1 LIRTINN
8 FFNRLLRIPYSSY
21 LFIFVPFIIA
31 SIRIAE
37 EELLYG
43 FEGASAHLVL
53 NYTVGYLLLH
63 LMMTTAIRIGTDL
76 DFRKTAGITSVGLV
90 LAWLPPIIDL
100 FLWEQT
106 GRNYLYFSTFRWNF
120 VSPEQMIGE
129 SITVWL
135 VILGTVIFAA
145 WATRSILRAIL
156 TGSLAYITLQ
166 ILAWGWIYFSRTI
179 IDEKKMGI
187 FESSTM
193 IGIILVF
200 FLYILLNWKTTIPSL
215 KRFNHAIPWGLI
227 SIIGSRLINEPWS
240 TSIIKGIVMALAFQF
255 IIFANDFFDRY
266 QDESRGG
273 VSRPV
278 ANDDMIF
285 MTFLMVLLSLWM
297 LIFHERGFFLLL
309 LFFAL
314 CSAYHLPQLRF
325 KRLFCLN
332 YKIEGISA
340 AIAFLIGVMRFS
352 ISGPLGTISVNTFPE
367 GDWAALFS
375 LLIMGGFSLGSMFK
389 DYKDIDQD
397 MADKVGTIYTRLLKK
412 GKDLQSIHRFIKIS
426 TTLMFLIPPI
436 WLVYMNRNIYLISLL
451 FISTVAIG
459 FSLHAIKNR
468 KKAVEA
474 TILLINV
481 YLIVLSFTVP
491 VMIYF

>member
-1 LIRTINN
+1 MIRIINN
-8 FFNRLLRIPYSSY
+8 FFNRLLHIPYSSY

-43 FEGASAHLVL
+43 FEAASAHLVL

-63 LMMTTAIRIGTDL
+63 LMMTISLRIGTGL

-100 FLWEQT
+100 FLWEQP
-106 GRNYLYFSTFRWNF
+106 GRNYLYFNTFRWNF

-135 VILGTVIFAA
+135 VILGAVLFAA
-145 WATRSILRAIL
+145 WATRSVLRALL

-166 ILAWGWIYFSRTI
+166 ILAWGWIYFSRII
-179 IDEKKMGI
+179 IDVKKIGV
-187 FESSTM
+187 FESSTL

-200 FLYILLNWKTTIPSL
+200 FLYVLLNFKTTIPSL

-240 TSIIKGIVMALAFQF
+240 TSIIKGIVMALSFQL
-255 IIFANDFFDRY
+255 IIFANDFFDRH

-314 CSAYHLPQLRF
+314 CSAYHLPQLRL

-332 YKIEGISA
+332 YKIECISST
-340 AIAFLIGVMRFS
+340 IAFLIGVMRFS

-367 GDWAALFS
+367 GNWVALFS

-412 GKDLQSIHRFIKIS
+412 GKELQSIHRFVKIS

-436 WLVYMNRNIYLISLL
+436 WLLSMDRNIYLISLL
-451 FISTVAIG
+451 FLATIAIG
-459 FSLHAIKNR
+459 LALHTIENR

-474 TILLINV
+474 TIFLMNV
-481 YLIVLSFTVP
+481 YLIVLSFAVP
-491 VMIYF
+491 VTMNF